1 MSLQGAHRQ
10 CRPVGS
16 WFPARGEASR
26 SVLGGERHRG
36 AQWAWGPGRQ
46 SAQPWEAS
54 PTPALQPKPV
64 PRASGPPAA
73 ARRHPGFP
81 GFPCGRRRLAAPDTC
96 PRVSPS
102 GVCEPPAPGPQGS
115 AAGYGAPSG
124 LPAAQRQAWTC
135 STRDLGPL
143 GGIPAPFQFQ
153 ATPEPEVLRGASC
166 A

>member
-64 PRASGPPAA
+64 PRASGPPAWQT
-73 ARRHPGFP
+73 RGPF
-81 GFPCGRRRLAAPDTC
+81 
-96 PRVSPS
+96 
-102 GVCEPPAPGPQGS
+102 PPAWP
-115 AAGYGAPSG
+115 G
-124 LPAAQRQAWTC
+124 LP
-135 STRDLGPL
+135 LGLPFCQML
-143 GGIPAPFQFQ
+143 GD
-153 ATPEPEVLRGASC
+153 
-166 A
+166 